1 MVLRRRRSHSVW
13 SLCTEEGWP
22 VYLVGYCRVTECDF
36 CSQVLKTSLEYS
48 PREMPAA
55 VLGGCLRGARP
66 PARLQH

>member
-36 CSQVLKTSLEYS
+36 CSQVLKTSLE
-48 PREMPAA
+48 
-55 VLGGCLRGARP
+55 
-66 PARLQH
+66 